1 VIFLGGEALFDRVVR
16 KYYDFG
22 GANLLERAAL
32 DLACERVTV
41 SPDFKLGSGT
51 LVLGRP
57 FFDGDH
63 FLVLVTTPPL
73 VQFFLK
79 VDGIAFPERFGLAGS
94 GWSDPP
100 LVLELPGD
108 DGGVWCA
115 DIF

>member
-1 VIFLGGEALFDRVVR
+1 VIFFGGEALLDRIVR
-16 KYYDFG
+16 KYYDLG

-41 SPDFKLGSGT
+41 SPDFKLGTGT
-51 LVLGRP
+51 FVLGRP
-57 FFDGDH
+57 LFDGDH
-63 FLVLVTTPPL
+63 LLVLVTTPPL
-73 VQFFLK
+73 VQFFLE
-79 VDGIAFPERFGLAGS
+79 VDGIALPERLGLAGP

-108 DGGVWCA
+108 DCRVRRA